1 MNIITLIDE
10 INDYY
15 DNGEYEKTLMKIE
28 KYFNMDNNGIFD
40 GLMNIYIECLIK
52 LGRLDDAYKNFE
64 LMLEM
69 YPYYYNVFEMII
81 KYIDCCKE
89 DRVNEVL
96 ENNVFSVYEIFYIAR
111 RCYFNGL
118 YDKSLEL
125 FKYFVENSNNEI
137 RNGSALEYIRKLEL
151 HKDNPSLFLDVSYSY
166 FKANGCKLEPGY
178 IICVDKVMDYFK
190 GNEFNDDPKLSK
202 RPYMV
207 WRVEGNK
214 IYAFPISTQVKRVKD
229 DILRKEDYPVRN
241 FDRVAL
247 TGMVCLRENDV
258 LTVIDKVNENDYQE
272 IINALY
278 RSICCM
284 KDVPKVATQY
294 FVKKMTEELVVLE
307 NDVIVVRDI
316 DKKIQKYYFV
326 IEKVKNINKYKVI
339 ELEHGYKGFKVKN
352 MKLNE
357 ISMRTPVLSIIKLD
371 KKQINKIKKELPV
384 NFKNIDLS
392 GSVIKYNGINL
403 ELMLEEKDF
412 YVCINRSLSYP
423 PSYYKI
429 VFIDKNVPIEIV
441 SKLEDYEYN
450 SRLYTFSEYLK
461 NNMREY
467 NSKKDRFLKEK
478 RKKR

>member
-10 INDYY
+10 INNYY

-28 KYFNMDNNGIFD
+28 NYFNMDSIGIFD
-40 GLMNIYIECLIK
+40 RLMNIYIDCLIK
-52 LGRLDDAYKNFE
+52 LGRLNDAYKNLE
-64 LMLEM
+64 LMLNM
-69 YPYYYNVFEMII
+69 YPYYYSVFDMII

-89 DRVNEVL
+89 DKVNELL
-96 ENNVFSVYEIFYIAR
+96 ENNMFSIYEIFYIAR
-111 RCYFNGL
+111 RCYFNGI

-125 FKYFVENSNNEI
+125 FKYFVENSNSEFK
-137 RNGSALEYIRKLEL
+137 NGSALEYIRKIEL
-151 HKDNPSLFLDVSYSY
+151 YKENSKLFLDVSYSY
-166 FKANGCKLEPGY
+166 FKSMGCKLEPGY
-178 IICVDKVMDYFK
+178 IICVDKVLDYYK
-190 GNEFNDDPKLSK
+190 ENEFNDDPKISK

-207 WRVEGNK
+207 WRIEGNK
-214 IYAFPISTQVKRVKD
+214 IYAFPISTQVKREKD
-229 DILRKEDYPVRN
+229 DILKKEDYPVRN

-258 LTVIDKVNENDYQE
+258 LTVIDKVNKEDYQE

-278 RSICCM
+278 RSVCCM

-316 DKKIQKYYFV
+316 QKKKQKYYYV
-326 IEKVKNINKYKVI
+326 IEKDKNRNKYKVI
-339 ELEHGYKGFKVKN
+339 ELEHEYKDFKIRD
-352 MKLNE
+352 MKLSE
-357 ISMRTPVLSIIKLD
+357 ISMKTPVLSIIKLD
-371 KKQINKIKKELPV
+371 KKQIHKIKKEIPI
-384 NFKNIDLS
+384 NFKNVDLS
-392 GSVIKYNGINL
+392 GSIIKYNGINL
-403 ELMLEEKDF
+403 ELMLDEKEF

-429 VFIDKNVPIEIV
+429 IFIDKNLPIEIV
-441 SKLEDYEYN
+441 SKLDDCEYN